1 MLIVNKEQLTGRLE
15 VRVGTAGI
23 ETGTA
28 TVRYDDDDDDDDTD
42 DGDEQIVFSGDGLGK
57 IGLVVRPRSIERKK
71 GTVEVEIIDISE
83 KKQTKKKEEDQQKKR
98 LNFQN
103 PSLTSS

>member
-1 MLIVNKEQLTGRLE
+1 MLIVNKEQLIGRLE

-28 TVRYDDDDDDDDTD
+28 TVRYDDDDTD

-71 GTVEVEIIDISE
+71 GTVEVEIVDISE